1 MVCHVLYYSFYLPL
15 FAHCRMWWQHL
26 TWLDLKGPLVP
37 MFHRSRVLPNSSSTC
52 WEERRTSNQ
61 RGTLQY
67 VWVVENS
74 SDCDDP
80 TVHKRD
86 IRGEGD
92 HQKLTIH
99 YMVIPNVIEAR
110 ITVVLLLREDA
121 DGYKLSG
128 SIKAWGS
135 EMDRGVNLFSNQT
148 WNVPGG
154 KRFEIPLMVSKVY
167 MPWQCYW
174 CTAAWSW
181 LGSFGCVAV
190 HRPGRIHFRCRVKH
204 PFQVPQR
211 VYNTGK
217 GLRWAHGSSQRGPS
231 HLSQRVGGGAS
242 WRWWESCCQQWWVA
256 VIFLVS

>member
-110 ITVVLLLREDA
+110 VTVVLLLREDA

-135 EMDRGVNLFSNQT
+135 EMDRGVNLFPTKRGTCLVARGSRFHWWCQRYICLDNATDAQLLEVDLDLSVVSRSTGQVVYISDAGSNTPFKFPKGFTTQEKDY
-148 WNVPGG
+148 GG
-154 KRFEIPLMVSKVY
+154 HMV
-167 MPWQCYW
+167 
-174 CTAAWSW
+174 
-181 LGSFGCVAV
+181 
-190 HRPGRIHFRCRVKH
+190 
-204 PFQVPQR
+204 QVS
-211 VYNTGK
+211 VV
-217 GLRWAHGSSQRGPS
+217 LRT
-231 HLSQRVGGGAS
+231 
-242 WRWWESCCQQWWVA
+242 
-256 VIFLVS
+256 